1 MNQSIILGIFIW
13 LWGVSV
19 LVRPK
24 NSQRLRF
31 GLVTMF
37 LGLALILGDLT
48 AFSSDKNPLGGFFFA
63 LSLLVLALLTGFLL
77 VNLPSFDSRDLSL
90 TLIEQDISSVSLTG
104 FRQMLGLFKTT
115 NQNLE
120 ESGFGQQILLMFL
133 FLVLLLLMKLV

>member
-24 NSQRLRF
+24 NSQRVRY
-31 GLVTMF
+31 GLAVIF
-37 LGLALILGDLT
+37 LGLALIVGAL
-48 AFSSDKNPLGGFFFA
+48 ASFPADKNPLGGFFFA
-63 LSLLVLALLTGFLL
+63 LSLLVFAILTGFLL

-90 TLIEQDISSVSLTG
+90 TLIEQDISSVSLTSL
-104 FRQMLGLFKTT
+104 RQMLGLFKTT

>member
-13 LWGVSV
+13 MWGVSV

-24 NSQRLRF
+24 NNQRLRF
-31 GLVTMF
+31 GLVAMF
-37 LGLALILGDLT
+37 LGLALILGALT
-48 AFSSDKNPLGGFFFA
+48 AFPADKNPLGGFFFCLSLIMLA
-63 LSLLVLALLTGFLL
+63 VVIGSLLVNF
-77 VNLPSFDSRDLSL
+77 PSFDSQDLSL

-104 FRQMLGLFKTT
+104 FGQMLGLFKTT

>member
-31 GLVTMF
+31 GLVVMF
-37 LGLALILGDLT
+37 LGLALILGALT

-90 TLIEQDISSVSLTG
+90 TLIEQDISSVSLPG

-115 NQNLE
+115 NQNL
-120 ESGFGQQILLMFL
+120 
-133 FLVLLLLMKLV
+133 

>member
-37 LGLALILGDLT
+37 LGLALILGALT

-63 LSLLVLALLTGFLL
+63 LSLLVLAILTGFLL
-77 VNLPSFDSRDLSL
+77 VNSPSFDSQDFSL
-90 TLIEQDISSVSLTG
+90 TLIEQDISSVSLAG
-104 FRQMLGLFKTT
+104 LRQMLGLFKTT

-120 ESGFGQQILLMFL
+120 ESGFGQQILLTFL

>member
-13 LWGVSV
+13 LWGVFC

-24 NSQRLRF
+24 DNQRLRF

-37 LGLALILGDLT
+37 LGLALILGALT
-48 AFSSDKNPLGGFFFA
+48 AFPSNSLLGGFFFA
-63 LSLLVLALLTGFLL
+63 LSLLVSALLTGFLL

-104 FRQMLGLFKTT
+104 FGQMLGLFKTT